1 MICDFNIPWP
11 TFWILLGLTVALLA
25 LWTLN
30 LRRNDYSI
38 LDLFMEGEPRKA
50 SVNKHILIGFALL
63 SVWLIIMKTLDVGD
77 AIPDSVGTLL
87 LGVLGI
93 FVLGRAAGQAIHT
106 TGQTITRKASINQG
120 RDEGDVYLGS
130 DRRDRTDDLQDE
142 RPPGMAKRSVMR

>member
-1 MICDFNIPWP
+1 MCDFNIPWP

-30 LRRNDYSI
+30 LRRNDYNI

-63 SVWLIIMKTLDVGD
+63 SVWLIIMRSLDVAD
-77 AIPDSVGTLL
+77 QIPESVDTLL

-93 FVLGRAAGQAIHT
+93 FVIGRAAGQAIHT
-106 TGQTITRKASINQG
+106 TGMTITRKAAINQG
-120 RDEGDVYLGS
+120 RRNDDEDDYTGS
-130 DRRDRTDDLQDE
+130 DRRSTDDE
-142 RPPGMAKRSVMR
+142 RPPGQAKPSLLK